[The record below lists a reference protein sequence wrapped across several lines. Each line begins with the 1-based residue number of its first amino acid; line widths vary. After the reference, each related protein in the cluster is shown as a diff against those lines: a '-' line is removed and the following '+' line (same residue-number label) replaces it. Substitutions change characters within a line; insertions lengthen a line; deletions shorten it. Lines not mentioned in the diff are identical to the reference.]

1 MSAPSVA
8 TCLWFNDQAQQA
20 AQLYVGLVPNSEITH
35 VFYKGGDP
43 ANGAFTVEFTLN
55 GQRYWG
61 LNGGPRYA
69 LSPAASISL
78 HVDTQ
83 EEIDTLWAALLADG
97 GAESRCGWLTD
108 RFGLSWQII
117 PRALPRLLAHDTHG
131 HVMAVMMASVKFDI
145 AALEA
150 AAAAISP

>member
-8 TCLWFNDQAQQA
+8 TCLWFNDQALQA
-20 AQLYVGLVPNSEITH
+20 AQLYVGLVPNSAITN
-35 VFYKGGDP
+35 VFYKGGDA

-61 LNGGPRYA
+61 LNGGQHYA
-69 LSPAASISL
+69 LTPAASISL

-83 EEIDTLWAALLADG
+83 AEIDALWAALLADG
-97 GAESRCGWLTD
+97 GRESRCGWLTD

-117 PRALPRLLAHDTHG
+117 PSILPQLLQNDPKG
-131 HVMAVMMASVKFDI
+131 HVMAVAMATVKFDI
-145 AALEA
+145 AALQA
-150 AAAAISP
+150 AAQD